1 MTYIN
6 KDELVDTVLDGKA
19 NYSKDELLYIIN
31 RISKKE
37 IVNCFE
43 CKHYRP
49 LSECLLWQ
57 RTKIRPYT
65 DYCSRGERKEKV
77 KQFERDEIMPNY
89 LKAEISTR
97 TRKPV

>member
-6 KDELVDTVLDGKA
+6 KDELIDNVLDGKA
-19 NYSKDELLYIIN
+19 NYNKDELIYIIN

-65 DYCSRGERKEKV
+65 DYCSQGERKETEKGKRNNDV
-77 KQFERDEIMPNY
+77 SNNDQ
-89 LKAEISTR
+89 
-97 TRKPV
+97 